1 MTSCGAAPARRLHP
15 KSEQRSQVPSWAS
28 QPSVPSQ
35 PSRPRRSASPASG
48 PKTHASLQTVES
60 VSAQRGDGLQSRS
73 TLVQTAT
80 YAKETGSRRVAETFG
95 GDVEYFRKICK
106 NIFSL
111 HLCAPLKTIVSV
123 GPKYEYMTACAGN
136 THLQLLAQPKKYFLL
151 FCETQR

>member
-80 YAKETGSRRVAETFG
+80 YAKETGSRRVAVTFG
-95 GDVEYFRKICK
+95 GDVEYFRKIFLMK
-106 NIFSL
+106 L
-111 HLCAPLKTIVSV
+111 KRLCASHGCTSR
-123 GPKYEYMTACAGN
+123 AC
-136 THLQLLAQPKKYFLL
+136 LPYKIAQRLESSEL
-151 FCETQR
+151 FRPHPRSPGRS